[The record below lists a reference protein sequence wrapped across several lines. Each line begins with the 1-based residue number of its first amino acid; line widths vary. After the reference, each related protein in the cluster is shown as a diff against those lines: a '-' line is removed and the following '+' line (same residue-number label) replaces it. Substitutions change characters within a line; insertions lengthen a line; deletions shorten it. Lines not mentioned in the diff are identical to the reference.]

1 MNYINKVITLV
12 DNNKYLV
19 IEQVDLDN
27 HTYLYIVNDSN
38 EKDSK
43 FVEVTEKGISQIDPT
58 LFQEKIY
65 PLFISKLKKD
75 A

>member
-27 HTYLYIVNDSN
+27 HTYLYIVNDNN

-58 LFQEKIY
+58 LFQ
-65 PLFISKLKKD
+65 
-75 A
+75 